1 MEEELG
7 GAIEAS
13 SDVEVV
19 WSVVD
24 GTRTRL
30 NEASGSSGSSWFISM
45 VKTRTHV
52 EFSTRSY
59 ETQMVRR
66 DL

>member
-1 MEEELG
+1 MG

-24 GTRTRL
+24 GTRL
-30 NEASGSSGSSWFISM
+30 HEASGSGSSWFISM
-45 VKTRTHV
+45 MKTRTHV